1 MNNVQLQ
8 HPVVISFTAL
18 LLLGQKLRSLSSPP
32 SAMTTPTP
40 QPAAVQIDLWPIIS
54 ESKRII
60 NAHSRHF
67 LALSVLFLLPLS
79 FSFSAYPFIDQLFS
93 QSSTPT
99 IETHLSFL
107 NNPFPLQNPPI
118 FPIKYL
124 IFTLLYSLF
133 VFIFSLFATGS
144 ITYSIFHGFYGRPVK
159 LVSAIKSAFTS
170 FFPLLST
177 CLVMELILS
186 GILLILAIIG
196 FGLLKLTQVLGF
208 QVDYSSPY
216 FLSLCLVFLI
226 TFMFIVFYLQVKWV
240 FAHVIVV
247 VESSW
252 GLEPLK
258 RSKNLVGGLKRV
270 AFSMLLFFGF
280 FSGILTWVSAAGWG
294 NEAADKWKSWAFIIH
309 IVVTSALFMW
319 LMLSYLA
326 ASTVFYMYSKAIHG
340 ELAWEIAEEF
350 AREYV
355 SLRFDDGKVPHVVSV
370 VYG

>member
-1 MNNVQLQ
+1 MNNAQLQ
-8 HPVVISFTAL
+8 LQVVISFTAL
-18 LLLGQKLRSLSSPP
+18 PLLGQNLRSLSSPP
-32 SAMTTPTP
+32 SAMTTVAP
-40 QPAAVQIDLWPIIS
+40 PAAAVHIDLWPILS

-79 FSFSAYPFIDQLFS
+79 FSFSAYPFINQLFS
-93 QSSTPT
+93 QSSPPS
-99 IETHLSFL
+99 IETHFSFL
-107 NNPFPLQNPPI
+107 YNPLQNPPI
-118 FPIKYL
+118 FPIKYF
-124 IFTLLYSLF
+124 FTLLYILF

-144 ITYSIFHGFYGRPVK
+144 ITYSVFHGFYGRPVK

-186 GILLILAIIG
+186 GILVILGLIFL
-196 FGLLKLTQVLGF
+196 GLLKLTQVLGF
-208 QVDYSSPY
+208 QVNYASPY

-226 TFMFIVFYLQVKWV
+226 TFMLIVFYLQIKWS
-240 FAHVIVV
+240 FAQVVVV

-258 RSKNLVGGLKRV
+258 RSKNLVRGLKRV
-270 AFSMLLFFGF
+270 SFSMLLFFGL
-280 FSGILTWVSAAGWG
+280 FSGILMWVSAAGWD
-294 NEAADKWKSWAFIIH
+294 NAAAVKWKNSAFILH
-309 IVVTSALFMW
+309 IVLTSALFMSI
-319 LMLSYLA
+319 MLSYLA
-326 ASTVFYMYSKAIHG
+326 ATTVFYMYSKAIHG

-355 SLRFDDGKVPHVVSV
+355 SLPFDDEKVPHVVSV

>member
-8 HPVVISFTAL
+8 HRVVISFRAL
-18 LLLGQKLRSLSSPP
+18 PLLGQKLRSLSSPP
-32 SAMTTPTP
+32 SAMATLTPPPT
-40 QPAAVQIDLWPIIS
+40 AVHIDLWPILS

-79 FSFSAYPFIDQLFS
+79 FSFSAYPFIDKLFS
-93 QSSTPT
+93 QSSPPS
-99 IETHLSFL
+99 IESHFSFL
-107 NNPFPLQNPPI
+107 YNPFQLQKPPI
-118 FPIKYL
+118 FPIKY

-133 VFIFSLFATGS
+133 VFIFSLLATGS
-144 ITYSIFHGFYGRPVK
+144 ITCSVFHGFYGRPVK
-159 LVSAIKSAFTS
+159 FVSAIKSSFTT

-177 CLVMELILS
+177 CLVTELILS
-186 GILLILAIIG
+186 GILVILGLIFL
-196 FGLLKLTQVLGF
+196 GLLKLTQVLGF
-208 QVDYSSPY
+208 QVNYSSTY
-216 FLSLCLVFLI
+216 FLSLCLFFLI
-226 TFMFIVFYLQVKWV
+226 TFMFIVLYLQVKWA
-240 FAHVIVV
+240 FAYVVVV

-258 RSKNLVGGLKRV
+258 RSKNLVRGLKRV
-270 AFSMLLFFGF
+270 AFSILLFFGF

-294 NEAADKWKSWAFIIH
+294 NVASDKWKNWAFILH
-309 IVVTSALFMW
+309 IVLTSALFMS

-355 SLRFDDGKVPHVVSV
+355 SLPFDDEKVPHVVSV
-370 VYG
+370 VNG